1 MKIYEN
7 GIIRDMTAEEIA
19 AMQEA
24 QLEMERNIAPLTNDE
39 KITLM
44 LAAIPE
50 EPVPTMAPKVGY
62 KWQPVYSS
70 TAGFAWELVEDPNAL
85 GTQKNPLQWISGMSV
100 KMGYHYTVDGKIYL
114 ALEDGTPEAITDE
127 TYFAEL

>member
-1 MKIYEN
+1 MKIYDN
-7 GIIRDMTAEEIA
+7 GVLRDMTAEEVVEIQTMNLA
-19 AMQEA
+19 NTQTE
-24 QLEMERNIAPLTNDE
+24 ELTDE
-39 KITLM
+39 KKLS
-44 LAAIPE
+44 LFLSSIPTQDKPSV
-50 EPVPTMAPKVGY
+50 EPKLGY
-62 KWQPVYSS
+62 KWQPMYSS

>member
-1 MKIYEN
+1 MKVYET
-7 GIIRDMTAEEIA
+7 GAIRDMTAEEIA
-19 AMQEA
+19 EIQAQEMA
-24 QLEMERNIAPLTNDE
+24 ETHIEELTDE
-39 KITLM
+39 KKLSLF
-44 LAAIPE
+44 LASIPTQDK
-50 EPVPTMAPKVGY
+50 PTMEPKVGY
-62 KWQPVYSS
+62 KWQPMYSS

>member
-1 MKIYEN
+1 MKIYIN
-7 GIIRDMTAEEIA
+7 GIIRDMTAKEIA
-19 AMQEA
+19 AMQES
-24 QLEMERNIAPLTNDE
+24 QLNAEHRIEPLTDGE
-39 KITLM
+39 KIALM

-50 EPVPTMAPKVGY
+50 EPVPTTEPKVGY
-62 KWQPVYSS
+62 KWQPMYSS
-70 TAGFAWELVEDPNAL
+70 TAGFAWELVEDPNVL

>member
-1 MKIYEN
+1 MKICKN
-7 GIIRDMTAEEIA
+7 GIIRDMTAAEIA
-19 AMQEA
+19 EVQAMD
-24 QLEMERNIAPLTNDE
+24 LENTQPEELTDE
-39 KITLM
+39 KKLSLF
-44 LAAIPE
+44 LASIPTQDT
-50 EPVPTMAPKVGY
+50 PTMEPKVGY
-62 KWQPVYSS
+62 KWQPMYSS
-70 TAGFAWELVEDPNAL
+70 TAGFVWELVEDPNAM

>member
-1 MKIYEN
+1 MKVYEN
-7 GIIRDMTAEEIA
+7 GEIRDMTTKEIA
-19 AMQEA
+19 ALQES
-24 QLEMERNIAPLTNDE
+24 QLNAERSVDPLTDGE
-39 KITLM
+39 KIALM

-50 EPVPTMAPKVGY
+50 EPVPTTEPKVGY
-62 KWQPVYSS
+62 KWQPMYSS

-114 ALEDGTPEAITDE
+114 ALGDGTPEAITDE